1 MSVTV
6 PNSSTEQEEKRVKK
20 GKCLSALLNFRINN
34 EHFFH
39 EAIRKHLWGWDI
51 ASVAWSNFS
60 DFYGTSLIYTSSET
74 FLRVKS
80 CNS

>member
-51 ASVAWSNFS
+51 ASVA
-60 DFYGTSLIYTSSET
+60 
-74 FLRVKS
+74 
-80 CNS
+80 